1 MPVITSREGRSAP
14 GSTPVLDRVPRE
26 LVHKLAE
33 SEVLLTGCRTVAPD
47 TFLVTARRP
56 AHHAFYGPVNG
67 LSDPLFAAESI
78 RQAVPLLSHVAY
90 DVPFGHRQSWDH
102 YRQTLLPA
110 ALTDGAT
117 AADTELRISCTDV
130 VRRAG
135 RLASLTMRVG
145 LVRDGLP
152 LGTAELAF
160 HNHPPAVYR
169 RLRGRY
175 ADLER
180 ATAQA
185 VPPAHPMTP
194 GEVARRRSADVV
206 LAATGEPGRSRLR
219 VDLSHPVLFDHPV
232 DHVPGMLLLEAARQA
247 AHRAAH
253 PEPMVVTGLE
263 AEFRRYV
270 ELDAPCWIE
279 TTREPAGATGQG
291 ATGQGATGQRVRVTA
306 VQRDETL
313 FTSVVTLTPAW

>member
-1 MPVITSREGRSAP
+1 MSAPRGMHMLAVTSREGHSAP
-14 GSTPVLDRVPRE
+14 GSTSVIDPVPRE

-33 SEVLLTGCRTVAPD
+33 SEVLLRECQTVAPD
-47 TFLVTARRP
+47 TFLVTARWP
-56 AHHAFYGPVNG
+56 VGHSFYGPVHG
-67 LSDPLFAAESI
+67 LFDPLFAAESI
-78 RQAVPLLSHVAY
+78 RQAVPLLSHTAY

-102 YRQTLLPA
+102 YRQTLSPA
-110 ALTDGAT
+110 ALTSGTT

-135 RLASLTMRVG
+135 RLASATMRVDM
-145 LVRDGLP
+145 VRDGLP

-160 HNHPPAVYR
+160 HNHPPAIYQ

-185 VPPAHPMTP
+185 VPAAPPMAP

-206 LAATGEPGRSRLR
+206 LSAGERTGRSRLR

-247 AHRAAH
+247 AHRDAQ

-263 AEFRRYV
+263 ADFRRYV
-270 ELDAPCWIE
+270 ELDSPCWIE
-279 TTREPAGATGQG
+279 TTRESSGA
-291 ATGQGATGQRVRVTA
+291 AGQRVRVTA
-306 VQRDETL
+306 VQHDEAL
-313 FTSVVTLTPAW
+313 FTAVVTLTPAW

>member
-1 MPVITSREGRSAP
+1 MPAITNPEGRSTS
-14 GSTPVLDRVPRE
+14 GCTSIFDRIPRE

-56 AHHAFYGPVNG
+56 ADHSFYGPAHG
-67 LSDPLFAAESI
+67 LFDPLFAAESI
-78 RQAVPLLSHVAY
+78 RQAVPLLSHAAY
-90 DVPFGHRQSWDH
+90 DAPFEHRQSWDR
-102 YRQTLLPA
+102 YRQTLFLA
-110 ALTDGAT
+110 ALTSGAT
-117 AADTELRISCTDV
+117 AADTELHISCTDV

-135 RLASLTMRVG
+135 RLASATMRVG

-160 HNHPPAVYR
+160 HNHPPAIYR

-185 VPPAHPMTP
+185 VPAAPPVTP
-194 GEVARRRSADVV
+194 GQVARRRSADVV
-206 LAATGEPGRSRLR
+206 LSTTGEPGRSRLR

-253 PEPMVVTGLE
+253 PEPMVMTGLE
-263 AEFRRYV
+263 AGFRRYV

-279 TTREPAGATGQG
+279 TAREPSGA
-291 ATGQGATGQRVRVTA
+291 AGQRVRVTA

-313 FTSVVTLTPAW
+313 FTSVVTLTPRLVSTQT